1 MRSTA
6 HWTPTA
12 HDRYRAGMRSSVLL
26 ALVLCACK
34 SAPPPIA
41 PDAEIVVVAAEK
53 QLSAGEYEAVRDGLK
68 ERDLREFPKSLQP
81 RYELTLARAQFALDE
96 KFDAFETLR
105 EFADRHPHSDLRE
118 QVVALIYEIGRD
130 LSASDRGFLFFWSD
144 RRGGRVCLVHLVTR
158 YPDSA
163 QLADALRLLGE
174 MAFAD
179 QDYDESQERFREL
192 LVRRPDSEWVPLARF
207 RFAMSL
213 VASLQ
218 GPEYDLDQMV
228 HASKELQAFLEKPPE
243 NPDFVSQARD
253 SLARVLEWQAERYVK
268 IADFYHTIGNHPGE
282 LASLKRAAADELK
295 GTKASVEAK
304 ARLAE
309 LQAKPA
315 TGVGP

>member
-1 MRSTA
+1 MRFCA
-6 HWTPTA
+6 F
-12 HDRYRAGMRSSVLL
+12 L

-41 PDAEIVVVAAEK
+41 PDAEAVVVAAER
-53 QLSAGEYEAVRDGLK
+53 QLSAGEFAEVRDELQA
-68 ERDLREFPKSLQP
+68 RDLREFPKSLQP

-96 KFDAFETLR
+96 KFAAFETLR
-105 EFADRHPHSDLRE
+105 EFADRYPHSDLRE

-144 RRGGRVCLVHLVTR
+144 RRGGRVCLQHLVTR
-158 YPDSA
+158 YPDSY

-174 MAFAD
+174 MSFAD
-179 QDYDESQERFREL
+179 QDYDEAQERFREL

-218 GPEYDLDQMV
+218 GPDYDLDQMV

-243 NPDFVSQARD
+243 NPEFVSQARE

-268 IADFYHTIGNHPGE
+268 IADFYRTIGNHPGE
-282 LASLKRAAADELK
+282 LASLQRAVADELK
-295 GTKASVEAK
+295 DTKASTEAK
-304 ARLAE
+304 LRLAA
-309 LQAKPA
+309 LQARPV
-315 TGVGP
+315 TQGGS